1 MALRPATETTL
12 VPRMPV
18 PTRVPDMTLYGGR
31 MGATAHAISLGD
43 LGRLVIPIEVRDRHG
58 WEAGTPLVA
67 IDTDAGVLVMSA
79 DEGLAWLRGRV
90 DGRDLVAE
98 LLDERR
104 AEVTRD
110 A

>member
-1 MALRPATETTL
+1 MTATTH
-12 VPRMPV
+12 
-18 PTRVPDMTLYGGR
+18 
-31 MGATAHAISLGD
+31 ATALGD
-43 LGRLVIPIEVRDRHG
+43 RGRFVIPIEVRERHG
-58 WEAGTPLVA
+58 WQAGTPLVT

-79 DEGLAWLRGRV
+79 DESLAWLRARV